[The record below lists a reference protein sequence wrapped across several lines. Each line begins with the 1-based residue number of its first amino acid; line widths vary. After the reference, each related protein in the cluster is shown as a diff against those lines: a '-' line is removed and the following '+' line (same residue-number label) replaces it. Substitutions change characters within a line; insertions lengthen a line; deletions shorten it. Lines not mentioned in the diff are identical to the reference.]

1 MTQNDAD
8 MDETEEEESPKES
21 QTLQTLTATQLSSS
35 VSNLSASSRAI
46 PSNKDFHF
54 YYNFDEFKI
63 PIQEIAEKSQSL
75 LESIGSSS
83 SNHIF
88 KDKLQFPTGVDIDEA
103 YDWLVNVNDEI
114 FERFDASIDEFR
126 RVREETGR
134 VVGVDREDGFQLV
147 LGKKNKKSMK
157 KTVSDD
163 SVSSAGGDSGVKMAD
178 NKKWILGNKA
188 KVRFHI
194 PTIRR
199 PQEEHN
205 ILVNN
210 SNRAFDHVWLERSED
225 GLRVIHPLERL
236 SVLDFMDKSTGDV
249 EPAPPL
255 PIESTTFK
263 LVEEVKD
270 LKELAAKL
278 RGVNEFAVDLEHN
291 QYRSFQGLT
300 CLMQISTRTEDF
312 IVDTLKLRIHVGPY
326 LREVFKDPAKR
337 KVMHG
342 ADRDVVW
349 LQRDFGI
356 YICNLFDTGQ
366 ASRVLKLERN
376 SLEHLLHHFCGVTA
390 NKEYQN
396 ADWRLRPLPDEM
408 IRYAREDT
416 HYLLHIYDLM
426 RALLLSKPIDN
437 ENADPPLLE
446 VYKRSYDVCMQLYEK
461 ELFTENSYLN
471 MYGLPSTGFNAQQL
485 AIVAGLYE
493 WRDAIA
499 RAEDE
504 STGYILP
511 NKTLLEI
518 AKEMPVTISKL
529 RQLLKSKHS
538 YIERHL
544 SSVVSI
550 IRHSMQTSAAFEAAV
565 QHLKERH
572 MEIASQEETEAND
585 GSEVQSIPGGNR
597 MNSGMTAC
605 HETSAQ
611 LEKGLLKQGS
621 SIVEL
626 GRGGQGSSAKHHGA
640 NGEVNTGSS
649 SYISDTSPTAKVAGA
664 TVQVLKKPTGA
675 FGALLGG
682 AVAKRKLDT
691 DKKVKE
697 KIKLEKIR
705 SSVNLPF
712 HSFMGINEPPKLVVE
727 EPIGVSEVSHP
738 EESLDC
744 PATGSSL
751 QDIILLDNDSD
762 MEQNT
767 HIAEPDRDDSKTTNV
782 NGDDKSSG
790 SDLETDG
797 EEPVSLADLSRSFQN
812 CFPSG
817 NQNKKTAE
825 VKNSGEPSG
834 GLKLKPFDYTT
845 ALRSGEDPAGRL
857 KVGSAKNQRGV
868 LDSVGTIK
876 SSPGAQ
882 MQKDD
887 ETGEY
892 RQGRRRQAFPAT
904 GNRSATFR

>member
-1 MTQNDAD
+1 MTQNDGEPA
-8 MDETEEEESPKES
+8 EEECPPKP
-21 QTLQTLTATQLSSS
+21 QTLQTLTATHLSSS
-35 VSNLSASSRAI
+35 ISNLSASSRSI

-54 YYNFDEFKI
+54 YYNFDEFKV
-63 PIQEIAEKSQSL
+63 PIQEIAAKSQSL

-83 SNHIF
+83 SNDLF
-88 KDKLQFPTGVDIDEA
+88 KEKLQFPSDVDIDEA

-114 FERFDASIDEFR
+114 FERFDTSIDEFK

-134 VVGVDREDGFQLV
+134 VVDVDNEDGFQLV
-147 LGKKNKKSMK
+147 LGKKNKRLMK
-157 KTVSDD
+157 EALSDD
-163 SVSSAGGDSGVKMAD
+163 SASCAGVDSGVKVAD
-178 NKKWILGNKA
+178 NKKGILGNKA
-188 KVRFHI
+188 KVPFHI

-210 SNRAFDHVWLERSED
+210 SNRGFEHVWLERSED
-225 GLRVIHPLERL
+225 GSRAIHPLEKL
-236 SVLDFMDKSTGDV
+236 SVLDFVDKRIGDV
-249 EPAPPL
+249 EPVPPF
-255 PIESTTFK
+255 PTESTPFK

-342 ADRDVVW
+342 ADRDIVW

-376 SLEHLLHHFCGVTA
+376 SLEYLLHHFCGVTA
-390 NKEYQN
+390 KKEYQN
-396 ADWRLRPLPDEM
+396 AEWRLRPLPDEM

-426 RALLLSKPIDN
+426 RALLLTKHSDHDN
-437 ENADPPLLE
+437 GDPPLVE

-471 MYGLPSTGFNAQQL
+471 MYGLPNAGFNAQQL

-518 AKEMPVTISKL
+518 AKEMPVTPSKL
-529 RQLLKSKHS
+529 RRLLKSKHS

-565 QHLKERH
+565 QHLKERC
-572 MEIASQEETEAND
+572 METASQKDTEVND
-585 GSEVQSIPGGNR
+585 GCEEKSVHGGNG
-597 MNSGMTAC
+597 MNGSVAA
-605 HETSAQ
+605 ETSVQ
-611 LEKGLLKQGS
+611 LKRGLLKQGS

-626 GRGGQGSSAKHHGA
+626 GKGGQESSAKHHGE
-640 NGEVNTGSS
+640 NGGVKTGSS
-649 SYISDTSPTAKVAGA
+649 SYISDTSPVAKVAGA
-664 TVQVLKKPTGA
+664 TVQILKKPTGA
-675 FGALLGG
+675 FGALLRG
-682 AVAKRKLDT
+682 AAAKRKLGT
-691 DKKVKE
+691 DKKVGE
-697 KIKLEKIR
+697 EVKLEKIR

-712 HSFMGINEPPKLVVE
+712 HSFMPRNEPPKPVVE
-727 EPIGVSEVSHP
+727 EPIVSEISHP
-738 EESLDC
+738 EESLAV

-751 QDIILLDNDSD
+751 QDIIMLDDDSD
-762 MEQNT
+762 MEQDT
-767 HIAEPDRDDSKTTNV
+767 RIGEPERDDSKTTNV
-782 NGDDKSSG
+782 NRDDKSSG
-790 SDLETDG
+790 TALETDKV
-797 EEPVSLADLSRSFQN
+797 EEPVSLSDLSTSSQKRFQ
-812 CFPSG
+812 SS
-817 NQNKKTAE
+817 NQNRRTAE
-825 VKNSGEPSG
+825 GKESGESSSV
-834 GLKLKPFDYTT
+834 LKLKPFDYTA
-845 ALRSGEDPAGRL
+845 ALRFGDGPTENL
-857 KVGSAKNQRGV
+857 KVGNDKNQRDV
-868 LDSVGTIK
+868 RVSVGKIK
-876 SSPGAQ
+876 SSPGAPV
-882 MQKDD
+882 QKDD
-887 ETGEY
+887 ETGEF
-892 RQGRRRQAFPAT
+892 REGRRRQAFPAT

>member
-1 MTQNDAD
+1 MNQNDAD

-88 KDKLQFPTGVDIDEA
+88 KDKLQFPTDVDIDEA

-134 VVGVDREDGFQLV
+134 VVGVDSENGFQLV

-163 SVSSAGGDSGVKMAD
+163 SVSRAGGDSGVKVAD

-188 KVRFHI
+188 KVPFHI

-446 VYKRSYDVCMQLYEK
+446 LYEK

-471 MYGLPSTGFNAQQL
+471 MYGLPSAGFNAQQL

-585 GSEVQSIPGGNR
+585 GSEVQSIPGGNG
-597 MNSGMTAC
+597 MNSGVAAC

-626 GRGGQGSSAKHHGA
+626 GRGGQGSSAKHH
-640 NGEVNTGSS
+640 GEVNTGSS

-727 EPIGVSEVSHP
+727 EPIGVSEISHP
-738 EESLDC
+738 EESLDI

-790 SDLETDG
+790 SALETDG
-797 EEPVSLADLSRSFQN
+797 EEPVSLADLSMSFQK

-825 VKNSGEPSG
+825 VQKSGEPSG

-857 KVGSAKNQRGV
+857 KAGSAKNQRGV

-876 SSPGAQ
+876 SSPGAK